1 MRSLVL
7 VLLLCLTPLADALP
21 ARLAAREGVAMLAAA
36 QISLDDAV
44 RRVKAQTGGR
54 VVSATPAKKGGRAG
68 YRIRVVVDDGRV
80 KTFFVDA
87 ETGSMQG
94 AG

>member
-1 MRSLVL
+1 MRT
-7 VLLLCLTPLADALP
+7 LLLCILLSLTPLADAFP
-21 ARLAAREGVAMLAAA
+21 AQDTLILAARGE
-36 QISLDDAV
+36 ISLDEAV
-44 RRVKAQTGGR
+44 RRVQGATGGR
-54 VVSATPAKKGGRAG
+54 VVSASVSKQGGRQG

-87 ETGSMQG
+87 ETGAMKS

>member
-21 ARLAAREGVAMLAAA
+21 AREGVAMLAAA